1 MPEGTTVLGA
11 DDEGGTDDGVASG
24 PAQGS
29 PSRSLQPV
37 LQPVLQTSLRSR
49 RPEGRL
55 KVACWW
61 HLKATLGLEPLEER
75 SLQVWVDVV
84 TSSL

>member
-29 PSRSLQPV
+29 PSRS